1 MLKPIL
7 RPWVRCQINEQIKK
21 NLQEPG
27 MQWKDF
33 CLSELSC
40 PNQKTAAQ
48 QLIVPIPCRHVSVS
62 VSVSAWAD
70 LTLRS
75 PGMEEEIG
83 DNGPGEEGDT
93 SR

>member
-1 MLKPIL
+1 MVKVGGEMSTWQSLAAEF
-7 RPWVRCQINEQIKK
+7 CSNEQ
-21 NLQEPG
+21 
-27 MQWKDF
+27 
-33 CLSELSC
+33 
-40 PNQKTAAQ
+40 TAAQ

-93 SR
+93 SRWLQRGTKNNLKN